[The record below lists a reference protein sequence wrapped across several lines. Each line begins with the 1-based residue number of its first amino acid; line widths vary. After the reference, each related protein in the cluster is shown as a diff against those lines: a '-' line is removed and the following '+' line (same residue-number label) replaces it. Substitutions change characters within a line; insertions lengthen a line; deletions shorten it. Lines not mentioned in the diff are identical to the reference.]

1 LGQLVAKK
9 TLMDYYQ
16 ISESS
21 YYQIMNGN
29 GGALVLQKYVI
40 NVQRSRVLQV
50 QKDEII
56 QILDDIL
63 PFQSERTYRYQKE
76 TNDYIYQKI

>member
-1 LGQLVAKK
+1 
-9 TLMDYYQ
+9 MDYYQ

-21 YYQIMNGN
+21 YYQIMNED
-29 GGALVLQKYVI
+29 GGALVLQKYAI

-56 QILDDIL
+56 RILDDIL
-63 PFQSERTYRYQKE
+63 SFQSRRTYRYQEE
-76 TNDYIYQKI
+76 TDD